1 MNQPKLNTDNTRRA
15 FVGSL
20 GSITLIGVPSITTK
34 NDTDSGDSPLASDL
48 LIPDTAIPTGFR
60 QYSNPDSF
68 PLVKPVESAC
78 QQLDPVDI
86 TAKAYWKGDTQ
97 SIPQWAILSIA
108 IVADGTI
115 SRATVEEAVTRSYQ
129 GPIATINA
137 DTGVGTE
144 FEQSY
149 SWNGRDFNWDV
160 DIIRVP
166 LSRNSETDSTVALRE
181 QTQIQFFDNIS
192 LVTTVF
198 GPGNASPSVGSLLE
212 RYASIQCGQIQVR

>member
-20 GSITLIGVPSITTK
+20 GSITLIGVPSITGK
-34 NDTDSGDSPLASDL
+34 NDTDSGESPLASDL

-78 QQLDPVDI
+78 QQLDSVDI

-115 SRATVEEAVTRSYQ
+115 SRATVEEAITQSYE
-129 GPIATINA
+129 GPIATIN
-137 DTGVGTE
+137 TGTGMMTE
-144 FEQSY
+144 FEQTY
-149 SWNGRDFNWDV
+149 SWDERNFNWDI
-160 DIIRVP
+160 DIIGVP
-166 LSRNSETDSTVALRE
+166 LSRNSKADPTVALRE
-181 QTQIQFFDNIS
+181 QTQIRFFDEIY

-198 GPGNASPSVGSLLE
+198 GPGNALPSVGSLLE
-212 RYASIQCGQIQVR
+212 QYADIQFDRVQES